1 MTNVPECNVH
11 LLLCPSY
18 SLLRILEAQLFTSV
32 KMQFKKKPLN
42 IIVLFFFYHCM
53 LVANV
58 PVRNVSNIL
67 FCVYHLL
74 LLLWWYISN

>member
-1 MTNVPECNVH
+1 MTNAPECNMH

-42 IIVLFFFYHCM
+42 IIFLFFFYHCM
-53 LVANV
+53 
-58 PVRNVSNIL
+58 
-67 FCVYHLL
+67 
-74 LLLWWYISN
+74 